1 VFQKL
6 KQDLLSGN
14 TTFSKALPEALPLL
28 RGNAPDEALIWLS
41 NELQGYQN
49 ALDFYRA
56 QKHDLPAYRV
66 VRGSIYLMMPDGSM
80 QTLNHPYAQRPDF
93 FLSAPINWV
102 EDFSKFDG
110 NESIV
115 EMAEFASFFGGLGG
129 AGVVCVCN
137 RSELVRV
144 IATFRNEFI
153 RLLDYVMAQ
162 QAKKEQE
169 APATPTQG

>member
-1 VFQKL
+1 MFQQL
-6 KQDLLSGN
+6 KQQLLTGA

-28 RGNAPDEALIWLS
+28 RGKAPDEALIWLS
-41 NELQGYQN
+41 NELQGYQG
-49 ALDFYRA
+49 ALDFYRTTN
-56 QKHDLPAYRV
+56 HGLPPYRV
-66 VRGSIYLMMPDGSM
+66 VRGAIYLMMPDGSM
-80 QTLNHPYAQRPDF
+80 QTLNHPYAQRTEF
-93 FLSAPINWV
+93 FLSAPVNWV

-110 NESIV
+110 EESIV

-129 AGVVCVCN
+129 AGVVCVCK

-162 QAKKEQE
+162 QAQQG
-169 APATPTQG
+169 APTQS